1 MALKDQT
8 DDLLSK
14 ENVKD
19 AAMFGAEFIPGVG
32 EALAIK
38 RTSDALDKKD
48 YLGAG
53 IEATAGLLG
62 IIPAVGDLA
71 GKGLRV
77 ATKGLRKADIDEA
90 NMLIKD
96 DAAAE
101 AWKKENKLLES
112 QRQQRVPEVQKA
124 AEELKEG
131 KITSKEYRRAVTAN
145 QPIKAIT
152 KENFPDMPTK
162 TEIVGALKATDPRKV
177 DTGIVGLNKNIPDG
191 TRVGSRLD
199 IPSYDGYDKWIVS
212 LHDGTKKGG
221 NAIGYGQT
229 AVLKDVEFV
238 SSAKGGLNIA
248 TGKNKATIA
257 RIHGDY
263 INAEPENVF
272 EAAKK
277 LIDDPEWTQVGMN
290 PFRHSYFYNKAT
302 GTPVTRA
309 DEVIQVGPL
318 VLAKGVK
325 KPTISELKELKIK
338 TKNNKI
344 RVFNEGGAV
353 MQKQMEMF
361 EDGGLMDE
369 GGTVDPVSGND
380 VPPGSTQEEV
390 RDDIPAQLSEGEF
403 VFPADVVRYIGLGN
417 LMRMRQEAKMGL
429 KLMDEMGQMGNSEE
443 ASMPDDLPFD
453 INDLDMD
460 DAPEYNVGGFVPGQG
475 FPSIPPGI
483 APPNQQVA
491 NQQFGIAGYTPSAQ
505 PTTGYYQAPP
515 MQYGQPQQPV
525 QAASQQFVQPTTPV
539 AQAPVPTM
547 QDYQV
552 PEFSE
557 FVGGG
562 FGEYDELRE
571 YRNEAGNVM
580 MIPFKD
586 GSPISPIPEGY
597 TFYDPEQTKTEEVT
611 TTPTTVQTERVL
623 SQDELRDRDD
633 ADAARRQADIDRYGT
648 ADNKIGLMDF
658 FGPGKDLI
666 YGVNYVD
673 GFGMGMMGV
682 GQVLK
687 GTVGGGKFPDGAM
700 IMLKNGDDEILLTGE
715 DYTKFRNVV
724 RAEGTDYSEILD
736 LMEKGRVKAAT
747 ANARAK
753 AAKIKKE
760 EKRQSVENI
769 IAGTEDDDGGYKG
782 RGESYDISQKGAGLE
797 SSLKGSSSI
806 REKGT
811 SQGRQDYSGGIR
823 EDSDPAPAPQPRQEE
838 DGPPLEASFGA
849 GSYEPSPS
857 PFSGYSMYRAKGG
870 LIEKPKPKAK
880 KMKRG
885 GLASKK

>member
-38 RTSDALDKKD
+38 RTSDALDQKD
-48 YLGAG
+48 YMGAG

-62 IIPAVGDLA
+62 IIPGVGDLA

-369 GGTVDPVSGND
+369 GGTIDPVSGND

-443 ASMPDDLPFD
+443 ASIPDDMPFD
-453 INDLDMD
+453 INDLDMED
-460 DAPEYNVGGFVPGQG
+460 EPEYNVGGFVP
-475 FPSIPPGI
+475 
-483 APPNQQVA
+483 AQQQ
-491 NQQFGIAGYTPSAQ
+491 QQFGIAGYTPAAQ
-505 PTTGYYQAPP
+505 PTTGYYQAPFT
-515 MQYGQPQQPV
+515 QYGQPQQPV

-586 GSPISPIPEGY
+586 GNPISPIPEGY
-597 TFYDPEQTKTEEVT
+597 TFYDPEETATEEVT
-611 TTPTTVQTERVL
+611 TTPTTTETTKVREEDPTEPVDPIK
-623 SQDELRDRDD
+623 QQRMKDRIATAKELGFTTMEGVFEGIGGTFAKYG
-633 ADAARRQADIDRYGT
+633 ADSIGKMTGT
-648 ADNKIGLMDF
+648 GYIIA
-658 FGPGKDLI
+658 
-666 YGVNYVD
+666 
-673 GFGMGMMGV
+673 
-682 GQVLK
+682 
-687 GTVGGGKFPDGAM
+687 PDGK
-700 IMLKNGDDEILLTGE
+700 LLDPLTGE
-715 DYTKFRNVV
+715 ILNSGGGVIGGIINSLTGEEEKIEPFGEEYQSLLEETRTTRGETV
-724 RAEGTDYSEILD
+724 RKDIAEQNEEVFKQAE
-736 LMEKGRVKAAT
+736 EKR
-747 ANARAK
+747 
-753 AAKIKKE
+753 KKE
-760 EKRQSVENI
+760 EARK
-769 IAGTEDDDGGYKG
+769 A
-782 RGESYDISQKGAGLE
+782 AL
-797 SSLKGSSSI
+797 SSAEKAKEA
-806 REKGT
+806 REAAERKK
-811 SQGRQDYSGGIR
+811 
-823 EDSDPAPAPQPRQEE
+823 AAQEE
-838 DGPPLEASFGA
+838 IRRAAEDRAAAERARIARAQQEDVGSEARERAFGRRDDSSDTGFER
-849 GSYEPSPS
+849 GSIIDEAVREAERMVD
-857 PFSGYSMYRAKGG
+857 SGYFDENKGG
-870 LIEKPKPKAK
+870 LMSNEQLMKDAAK
-880 KMKRG
+880 KVTKKKQMKRG